1 MTIKWRLIFI
11 LSFLVAFLLGIETL
25 GLFGMSNAIG
35 GLKTVYHDR
44 AIPLKQVADIESLL
58 LQNRLAIT
66 SALLTPTPEAIQNK
80 TAAVEQDIE
89 EMTRIWQDYLTTYL
103 TPEEKL
109 LTAKFSEDRDEFI
122 TEGIKAAVKA
132 LRANETEDAYRILM
146 EKIHPLYQPVDTSI
160 KALFKL
166 QVDEVRREYNGQ
178 RSRYET
184 ILDVLLISV
193 VVALALAVLISIVL
207 RDSIFQPLENV
218 VKISRGIA
226 AGNFMQEI
234 EVQSKDEIGQLMQAL
249 KEMRDSLVDTIDQVR
264 DSEAHTRALLSNL
277 IDGIASIDE
286 QGLIKSFNPAAEHIF
301 GYLEREVIGQ
311 NINLLFT
318 RQGVERGQNVDY
330 LPNYLA
336 TTKSAALE
344 RTNEVTG
351 VRKNGTS
358 FPLDLAIVE
367 IHGGDHHMYVAIFRD
382 ITERKL
388 AEESMRLAAMV
399 YENTTEA
406 IMVADAHD
414 VIISV
419 NPAFT
424 RVTGYTLDDIVGK
437 NINILNTSLHNAAF
451 LEAIQTS
458 LKTTGYWEGEMTG
471 RRKDMQTFVEW
482 RKVNAIYD
490 EDGRITR
497 WVILFSDIT
506 KRKEADVLIWQQA
519 NFDTLTGLPNRHMFR
534 NRLEQE
540 IRKTNRSGSSIALV
554 LLDLDCFKEVNDIY
568 GHKIGDLLLKDAA
581 QRLNRCVREVDTVAR
596 LGGDE
601 FILILGGV
609 NNPISINRVV
619 RDILRKMADPF
630 RLGDE
635 VAYVSASI
643 GVTFY
648 PQDADDME
656 VLLSNADQAM
666 YAAKNQGRNCF
677 SYFTRALQ
685 EAAQTRMRLASDLRG
700 ALAGRQFQLY
710 YQPIVNLASGYIH
723 KAEALVRWHHPKLG
737 LVNPAVFISIAEE
750 TRMIVDIGD
759 WVFRT
764 AVQQTKGWRT
774 LHCAEFQISVNTSPV
789 QFRKDVDLHKTW
801 SEFLQELELPG
812 QSVAI
817 EITEGLL
824 MDASTAVTLQ
834 LLAFKNAGIQV
845 SMDDFG
851 TGYSS
856 LGYLKR
862 FDIDYLKIDQ
872 SFVRSLAP
880 DSNDLAL
887 CEAIIVMAH
896 KLDLKVIAEGI
907 ETAEQRDLLTLAGC
921 DYGQGNLFSKPIPAE
936 EFEKLHWPT

>member
-1 MTIKWRLIFI
+1 MTIKWRLIYI
-11 LSFLVAFLLGIETL
+11 LSFLVVFLLGVEIL

-44 AIPLKQVADIESLL
+44 AIPLKQMADIESLL

-66 SALLTPTPEAIQNK
+66 SALLAPTPEAIQNK
-80 TAAVEQDIE
+80 TAAVERDIE
-89 EMTRIWQDYLTTYL
+89 EMTRIWQDYLKTYL
-103 TPEEKL
+103 TPEEESL
-109 LTAKFSEDRDEFI
+109 AAKFSEDRDEFI
-122 TEGIKAAVKA
+122 TEGIQAAVKA

-146 EKIHPLYQPVDTSI
+146 EKIHPLYQSVDTSI

-166 QVDEVRREYNGQ
+166 QVDEVKREYDGQ
-178 RSRYET
+178 QDRYET
-184 ILDVLLISV
+184 ILDILVISV
-193 VVALALAVLISIVL
+193 VVALALAVLISIML
-207 RDSIFQPLENV
+207 RDSVFQPLEKV
-218 VKISRGIA
+218 VKISRDIA
-226 AGNFMQEI
+226 AGNFLQKI
-234 EVQSKDEIGQLMQAL
+234 EVQSKDEVGQLMQAL

-277 IDGIASIDE
+277 IDGVASIDE

-311 NINLLFT
+311 NINLLLA
-318 RQGVERGQNVDY
+318 RQGSGGQNADH
-330 LPNYLA
+330 LSNYLA
-336 TTKSAALE
+336 TIKSPALG
-344 RTNEVTG
+344 RTHEVTG
-351 VRKNGTS
+351 IRKNGTS
-358 FPLDLAIVE
+358 FPMDLAIVE
-367 IHGGDHHMYVAIFRD
+367 IHGGNHRMYVAIFRD
-382 ITERKL
+382 ITEQML
-388 AEESMRLAAMV
+388 AQESMRLAAMV

-406 IMVADAHD
+406 IMVADTND
-414 VIISV
+414 NIISI

-424 RVTGYTLDDIVGK
+424 RVTGYTPDDIMGK
-437 NINILNTSLHNAAF
+437 NINVLNTGLHNAAF
-451 LEAIQTS
+451 FEAIQTS
-458 LKTTGYWEGEMTG
+458 LRTTGYWEGEMTG

-490 EDGRITR
+490 KDGRITR
-497 WVILFSDIT
+497 WVALFSDIT

-540 IRKTNRSGSSIALV
+540 IRKTNRSGSSIALI

-581 QRLNRCVREVDTVAR
+581 QRLNRCVREIDTVAR

-630 RLGDE
+630 QLGDE

-643 GVTFY
+643 GITFY

-700 ALAGRQFQLY
+700 ALAGGQFQLY

-764 AVQQTKGWRT
+764 AMQQTKNWRT
-774 LHCAEFQISVNTSPV
+774 LHCAEFQMSVNTSPV
-789 QFRKDVDLHKTW
+789 QFRKDVDLHKIW

-896 KLDLKVIAEGI
+896 KLDLKVIAEGV
-907 ETAEQRDLLTLAGC
+907 ETADQRDLLTLAGC
-921 DYGQGNLFSKPIPAE
+921 DYGQGNLFSKPVPAD